1 VTPANPPNPATL
13 YVVATPIGNLGDI
26 TARAVEVLKSADRI
40 AAEDTRH
47 TKKLLSHIGI
57 ESKAMDAL
65 HAHSSTRDVAKLV
78 ERLVA
83 GESIA
88 LVSDA
93 GTPVVSDPGDALVRA
108 AIAAGVE
115 VVPIPGASAL
125 LSALV
130 ASGLAGGGG
139 FRFVGFLA
147 RDGAARRDANPK
159 ICDTSEPVVVYES
172 PERTSDTL
180 RELADATPDRPAC
193 VARELTKMH
202 EEIVRGTLQELAE
215 REGDW
220 RGEIVLVL
228 GAFSPTTREETVDDE
243 ALDRRIDEALA
254 SGQHAKTI
262 ADRLAAW
269 SGRPRREVYE
279 RVVTRKGR

>member
-1 VTPANPPNPATL
+1 MPL
-13 YVVATPIGNLGDI
+13 YVVATPIGNLGDV
-26 TARAVEVLKSADRI
+26 TMRAVDVLKSVGRI

-47 TKKLLSHIGI
+47 TKKLLSHLGI
-57 ESKAMDAL
+57 EGKPMDAL
-65 HAHSSTRDVAKLV
+65 HAHSNARDVAKLV

-83 GESIA
+83 GEDIA

-93 GTPVVSDPGDALVRA
+93 GTPVVSDPGESLVRA
-108 AIAAGVE
+108 AIEAGVK
-115 VVPIPGASAL
+115 VVPVPGASAL

-139 FRFVGFLA
+139 FRFLGFVA
-147 RDGAARRDANPK
+147 RDGAARREAIAK
-159 ICDTSEPVVVYES
+159 ICETPEPVVVYES
-172 PERTSDTL
+172 PERTADTL

-193 VARELTKMH
+193 VARELTKLH
-202 EEIVRGTLQELAE
+202 EEIVRGTLRELAE
-215 REGDW
+215 REGEW

-228 GAFSPTTREETVDDE
+228 GAFAPEKREETIDDA
-243 ALDRRIDEALA
+243 ALDKRIDEALA
-254 SGQHAKTI
+254 AGQHAKTI

-279 RVVTRKGR
+279 RVVTRKSAR

>member
-1 VTPANPPNPATL
+1 MSGSL
-13 YVVATPIGNLGDI
+13 YVVATPIGNLGDL
-26 TARAVEVLKSADRI
+26 TMRAVEVLKSSARI

-47 TKKLLSHIGI
+47 TKKLLSHLGIGG
-57 ESKAMDAL
+57 KPMDAL
-65 HAHSSTRDVAKLV
+65 HAHSSERDVAKLV

-83 GESIA
+83 GDDIA

-108 AIAAGVE
+108 AIAAGVK
-115 VVPIPGASAL
+115 VVPVPGASAV

-139 FRFVGFLA
+139 FRFVGFIA
-147 RDGAARRDANPK
+147 RQGGARRDAIAMVCETP
-159 ICDTSEPVVVYES
+159 EPVVLYES
-172 PERTSDTL
+172 PERTADTL

-202 EEIVRGTLQELAE
+202 EELVRGTLRDLAA

-220 RGEIVLVL
+220 RGEIVIVL
-228 GAFSPTTREETVDDE
+228 GAHSPSAREEAIDDA
-243 ALDRRIDEALA
+243 ALDARIDEALA
-254 SGQHAKTI
+254 AGQHAKTI
-262 ADRLAAW
+262 ADRLAAR

-279 RVVTRKGR
+279 RVVTRKSRG